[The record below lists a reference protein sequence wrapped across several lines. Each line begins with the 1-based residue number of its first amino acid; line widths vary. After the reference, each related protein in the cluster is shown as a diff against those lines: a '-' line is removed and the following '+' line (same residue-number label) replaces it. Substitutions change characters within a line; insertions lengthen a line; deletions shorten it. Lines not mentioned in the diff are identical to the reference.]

1 MPRLFVAVNLPDEPS
16 QQLQQLQ
23 DVRLS
28 ARWTPPAQ
36 YHLTLRFIGEV
47 DQPVSRSLREAL
59 NAIQGPSLRLQSGEL
74 DVFPSRRRPRVL
86 VLRIRPTSALKA
98 LQADVETATQEV
110 GLPPDDRPFSPH
122 VTFARLKKP
131 SLKHVR
137 SFLRSRQDF
146 TLDPFSTSDFHLYQS
161 ELHSDGARHTR
172 LATYA
177 LATQS
182 A

>member
-1 MPRLFVAVNLPDEPS
+1 MDLPDDPS
-16 QQLQQLQ
+16 QRLQQLQ
-23 DVRLS
+23 DDRLS
-28 ARWTPPAQ
+28 AARWTPPAQ

-47 DQPVSRSLREAL
+47 DQSASRSLQEAL
-59 NAIQGPSLRLQSGEL
+59 DAVQGPSLRLQSGGL

-86 VLRIRPTSALKA
+86 VLRIRPTPALKA
-98 LQADVETATQEV
+98 LQADVEAAVQESD
-110 GLPPDDRPFSPH
+110 LPPDDRSFSPH
-122 VTFARLKKP
+122 ITFARLKDP

-146 TLDPFSTSDFHLYQS
+146 TLDAFSVSDFHLYQS
-161 ELHSDGARHTR
+161 ELHPDGARHTR

-177 LATQS
+177 LQPQS